1 MKTLPRYSFGIGD
14 RFARE
19 GVNQLKALVKAEE
32 RFGVRFAPVWNKS
45 NREHTI
51 IGTEPRTTREE
62 ADAAVRALGYAGE
75 YFCDA
80 DHITL
85 ANVDKFIP
93 YCDFFTLDVAE
104 SIGKSGSREERY
116 LPAIKKAGEL
126 YRHIVEARGGDDFAT
141 EISMDEVDEAQSP
154 EDVRY
159 ILGLVAEERIP
170 VQTFAPKFTGRF
182 NKGVDYA
189 GDIAKFETEFEE
201 DLAAIR
207 WAIDELS
214 LPETLK
220 LSVHS
225 GSDKFS
231 IYPVMGRLLKKHSQ
245 GIHIKT
251 AGTTWLEEII
261 GLASAGGDA
270 LRLAK
275 RVYAAALARRE
286 ELSAPYATVIDID
299 EKALPTVEKVESWS
313 AERFARTLRHDEA
326 EELYNPSFRQLMHV
340 SFKIAA
346 EMGAEFTDAL
356 ERHSAVIGNEI
367 CANICDRH
375 VARLFAEAR

>member
-1 MKTLPRYSFGIGD
+1 MKTLPKFSFGIGD
-14 RFARE
+14 RFGRE
-19 GVNQLKALVKAEE
+19 GANQLKALMEAER

-51 IGTEPRTTREE
+51 IGTDPAAVRAE

-220 LSVHS
+220 L
-225 GSDKFS
+225 
-231 IYPVMGRLLKKHSQ
+231 I
-245 GIHIKT
+245 
-251 AGTTWLEEII
+251 
-261 GLASAGGDA
+261 
-270 LRLAK
+270 
-275 RVYAAALARRE
+275 
-286 ELSAPYATVIDID
+286 
-299 EKALPTVEKVESWS
+299 
-313 AERFARTLRHDEA
+313 RFLWTE
-326 EELYNPSFRQLMHV
+326 
-340 SFKIAA
+340 
-346 EMGAEFTDAL
+346 
-356 ERHSAVIGNEI
+356 
-367 CANICDRH
+367 
-375 VARLFAEAR
+375 